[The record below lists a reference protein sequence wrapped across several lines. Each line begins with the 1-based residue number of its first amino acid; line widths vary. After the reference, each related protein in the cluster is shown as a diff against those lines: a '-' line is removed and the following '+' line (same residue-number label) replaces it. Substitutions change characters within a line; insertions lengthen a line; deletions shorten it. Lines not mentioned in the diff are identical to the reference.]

1 MMKLT
6 AKRFNRIVQRLPV
19 IRPITMVW
27 NYHCNWK
34 ENVEHL
40 NHGIDLFNKIPEEYR
55 GIVQTHLSEASILV
69 IPDFVEEKDRFNDVI
84 IDYRK
89 MWYIEDKILYEYT
102 KKLSEKDFITRFNKS
117 LYEHVLQEIKSAKS
131 DSDSIKLE
139 EPLKKIENWFWS
151 EDINISEV
159 KPFYSKKNVGGRPAG
174 KSKQTT
180 QKKKIIEELYYRYQ
194 ENDIGEQT
202 KVDAARKIRDSLLK
216 SKPKRWKGKV
226 YKESTI
232 YKVLKTLK

>member
-1 MMKLT
+1 MKLT
-6 AKRFNRIVQRLPV
+6 AKRFNRIVQHLPL
-19 IRPITMVW
+19 ISPITMVW

-69 IPDFVEEKDRFNDVI
+69 IPDFVVEHDKLNDVI
-84 IDYRK
+84 IDFRK
-89 MWYIEDKILYEYT
+89 ELYIEDKILYEYT

>member
-19 IRPITMVW
+19 ISPITMVW

-34 ENVEHL
+34 KNVERL
-40 NHGIDLFNKIPEEYR
+40 NHGIDLFNKLPEEHR
-55 GIVQTHLSEASILV
+55 GIDQTHLSEASILI
-69 IPDFVEEKDRFNDVI
+69 IPDFVEDEDRINDVI
-84 IDYRK
+84 NDYRK
-89 MWYIEDKILYEYT
+89 ELYIEDKILYEYT
-102 KKLSEKDFITRFNKS
+102 KELSEKDFIARFNKS

-131 DSDSIKLE
+131 SSDSIKLE
-139 EPLKKIENWFWS
+139 EPLKKIAYWFWS
-151 EDINISEV
+151 EDIIISEV

-174 KSKQTT
+174 KSKQTI
-180 QKKKIIEELYYRYQ
+180 QKKDEIRKLFVLYKSK
-194 ENDIGEQT
+194 DIGDQN
-202 KVDAARKIRDSLLK
+202 KKDAARWIRDSLLK
-216 SKPKRWKGKV
+216 SKPKWWKGAV

>member
-19 IRPITMVW
+19 ISPITMVW

-34 ENVEHL
+34 ENVERL
-40 NHGIDLFNKIPEEYR
+40 NHGIDLFNKLPEEHR
-55 GIVQTHLSEASILV
+55 GIDQTHISEASILV
-69 IPDFVEEKDRFNDVI
+69 IPDFVEDEDKINDVI
-84 IDYRK
+84 DDYRK
-89 MWYIEDKILYEYT
+89 VWYIEDKILYEYT
-102 KKLSEKDFITRFNKS
+102 KELSEKDFIARFNKS

-131 DSDSIKLE
+131 SSDSIKLE
-139 EPLKKIENWFWS
+139 EPLKKIANWFWS

-174 KSKQTT
+174 KSKQTI
-180 QKKKIIEELYYRYQ
+180 QKKDEIRKLFVLYKSK
-194 ENDIGEQT
+194 DIGDQN
-202 KVDAARKIRDSLLK
+202 KKDAARWIRDSLLK
-216 SKPKRWKGKV
+216 SKPKWWKGAV

>member
-1 MMKLT
+1 MKLT

-69 IPDFVEEKDRFNDVI
+69 IPDFVVEHDKVNDVI
-84 IDYRK
+84 TDFRK
-89 MWYIEDKILYEYT
+89 ELYIEDKILYEYT

-131 DSDSIKLE
+131 DSDSIKLK
-139 EPLKKIENWFWS
+139 EPMKKIANWFRS
-151 EDINISEV
+151 EDIKISEV
-159 KPFYSKKNVGGRPAG
+159 KPFYSKKNVGGRPAE
-174 KSKQTT
+174 KSKQKI
-180 QKKKIIEELYYRYQ
+180 KKEDIIRKLFVLYKSK
-194 ENDIGEQT
+194 DIGDQN
-202 KVDAARKIRDSLLK
+202 KKDAAQWIYDRLLK
-216 SKPKRWKGKV
+216 SKPKQWKGAV
-226 YKESTI
+226 YKKSTI

>member
-6 AKRFNRIVQRLPV
+6 AKRFNRIVQLLPV
-19 IRPITMVW
+19 ISPITMVW

-34 ENVEHL
+34 KNVERL
-40 NHGIDLFNKIPEEYR
+40 NHGIDLFNKLPEEYR
-55 GIVQTHLSEASILV
+55 GIDRTHLSEASILV
-69 IPDFVEEKDRFNDVI
+69 IPDFVEEKDRVNDVI

-89 MWYIEDKILYEYT
+89 VWYIEDKILYEYT
-102 KKLSEKDFITRFNKS
+102 KELSEKDFIARFNKS

-131 DSDSIKLE
+131 GSDSIKLE
-139 EPLKKIENWFWS
+139 EPLKKIANWFWS

-174 KSKQTT
+174 KSKQTI
-180 QKKKIIEELYYRYQ
+180 QKKDIIRKLFVLYKSK
-194 ENDIGEQT
+194 DIGDQN
-202 KVDAARKIRDSLLK
+202 KKDAAQWIYDRLLK
-216 SKPKRWKGKV
+216 SKPKQWKGAV

-232 YKVLKTLK
+232 YNVLKTL

>member
-19 IRPITMVW
+19 ISPITMVW

-34 ENVEHL
+34 KNVERL
-40 NHGIDLFNKIPEEYR
+40 NHGIDLFNKLPEEHR
-55 GIVQTHLSEASILV
+55 GIDQTHLSEASILV
-69 IPDFVEEKDRFNDVI
+69 IPDFVVEHDKLNDVI
-84 IDYRK
+84 KDYRK
-89 MWYIEDKILYEYT
+89 ELYIEDKILYEYT
-102 KKLSEKDFITRFNKS
+102 KELSEKDFIARFNKS

-131 DSDSIKLE
+131 GSDSIKLE
-139 EPLKKIENWFWS
+139 EPLKKIANWFWS

-174 KSKQTT
+174 KSKQTI
-180 QKKKIIEELYYRYQ
+180 QKKDEIRKLFVLYKSK
-194 ENDIGEQT
+194 DIGDQN
-202 KVDAARKIRDSLLK
+202 KKDAARWIRDSLLK
-216 SKPKRWKGKV
+216 SKPKWWKGAV

-232 YKVLKTLK
+232 YMVLKTLK

>member
-1 MMKLT
+1 MKLT

-69 IPDFVEEKDRFNDVI
+69 IPDFVVEHDKVNDVI
-84 IDYRK
+84 TDFRK
-89 MWYIEDKILYEYT
+89 ELYIEDKILYEYT

-139 EPLKKIENWFWS
+139 EPLKKIENWQ
-151 EDINISEV
+151 DNM
-159 KPFYSKKNVGGRPAG
+159 
-174 KSKQTT
+174 
-180 QKKKIIEELYYRYQ
+180 
-194 ENDIGEQT
+194 
-202 KVDAARKIRDSLLK
+202 
-216 SKPKRWKGKV
+216 
-226 YKESTI
+226 
-232 YKVLKTLK
+232 

>member
-1 MMKLT
+1 MKLT

-19 IRPITMVW
+19 ISPITMVW

-34 ENVEHL
+34 KNVERL
-40 NHGIDLFNKIPEEYR
+40 NHEIDLFNKLPEEHR
-55 GIVQTHLSEASILV
+55 GIDQTHISEASILV
-69 IPDFVEEKDRFNDVI
+69 IPDFVEEKDRVNDVI

-89 MWYIEDKILYEYT
+89 VWYIEDKILYEYT
-102 KKLSEKDFITRFNKS
+102 KELSEKDFIARFNKS

-131 DSDSIKLE
+131 GSDSIELE
-139 EPLKKIENWFWS
+139 EPLKKIAYWFRS
-151 EDINISEV
+151 EDINISEL

-174 KSKQTT
+174 KSKQTI
-180 QKKKIIEELYYRYQ
+180 QKKDEIRKLFVLYKSK
-194 ENDIGEQT
+194 DIGDQN
-202 KVDAARKIRDSLLK
+202 KKDAARWIRDSLLK
-216 SKPKRWKGKV
+216 SKPKWWKGAV

>member
-1 MMKLT
+1 MKLT

-69 IPDFVEEKDRFNDVI
+69 IPDFVVEHDKFNDVI
-84 IDYRK
+84 KDFRK
-89 MWYIEDKILYEYT
+89 ELYIEDKILYEYT

>member
-1 MMKLT
+1 MKLT
-6 AKRFNRIVQRLPV
+6 AKRFNRIVQRLPR
-19 IRPITMVW
+19 ISPITMVW

-69 IPDFVEEKDRFNDVI
+69 IPDFVVEHDKLNDVI
-84 IDYRK
+84 KDFRK
-89 MWYIEDKILYEYT
+89 ELYIEDKILYEYT

>member
-1 MMKLT
+1 MKLT

-19 IRPITMVW
+19 ISPITMVW

-34 ENVEHL
+34 ENVESL
-40 NHGIDLFNKIPEEYR
+40 NYGIDLFNKLPEEL
-55 GIVQTHLSEASILV
+55 GIVDQTHLSEASILV
-69 IPDFVEEKDRFNDVI
+69 IPDFVVEHDKFNDVI
-84 IDYRK
+84 KDYRK
-89 MWYIEDKILYEYT
+89 ELYIEDKILYEYT
-102 KKLSEKDFITRFNKS
+102 KELSEKDFIARFNKS

-131 DSDSIKLE
+131 SSDSIKLE
-139 EPLKKIENWFWS
+139 EPLKKIAYWFRS

-180 QKKKIIEELYYRYQ
+180 QKKKIIEELYFQYQ

-202 KVDAARKIRDSLLK
+202 KVDAARKIRNSLLK
-216 SKPKRWKGKV
+216 RKPKRWKGVV

>member
-1 MMKLT
+1 MKLT

-139 EPLKKIENWFWS
+139 EPLKKIENWQ
-151 EDINISEV
+151 DNM
-159 KPFYSKKNVGGRPAG
+159 
-174 KSKQTT
+174 
-180 QKKKIIEELYYRYQ
+180 
-194 ENDIGEQT
+194 
-202 KVDAARKIRDSLLK
+202 
-216 SKPKRWKGKV
+216 
-226 YKESTI
+226 
-232 YKVLKTLK
+232 